1 MTTRPPPSTPRSQL
15 KLLLLLPLLFLL
27 LSQIPIENPQF
38 YLRHGTVGAAAAAAA
53 AAEVEERNSND
64 LHVTAEIGFFFSIV
78 ANFQMINNSKSRH

>member
-53 AAEVEERNSND
+53 AAAAEVEERNSND
-64 LHVTAEIGFFFSIV
+64 LHVTAEIGFLLFNRCKLS
-78 ANFQMINNSKSRH
+78 NDQ